1 MYQTRVILHLK
12 MKHIGAL
19 DGAPFKI
26 ITAHDGAE
34 NSALFGALQCSKI
47 G

>member
-1 MYQTRVILHLK
+1 MIILHLK

-19 DGAPFKI
+19 DGATFKI

-34 NSALFGALQCSKI
+34 NSALVGARQCRKI